1 MPVSRPSPGGKS
13 APSANTIGGG
23 GIGSLFGGKKD
34 GLFGAINKII
44 GDQDITT
51 QEEPTVT
58 PQPAPQPTTQPAQ
71 PATQPAQPAVNQQPV
86 MMPGITTSFRPSG
99 GK

>member
-23 GIGSLFGGKKD
+23 VGSLFGGKKD
-34 GLFGAINKII
+34 GLLGSLASMI
-44 GDQDITT
+44 GDQVESS

-58 PQPAPQPTTQPAQ
+58 PQPTPQPATQPAQ